1 MRPVPGANGEA
12 VNWINYR
19 TGIKGIYFRMDAGKN
34 TARIGIELD
43 LRDDE
48 LKERYYKQ
56 LELVRNLLEDETG
69 EQWEWEKHLQH
80 EQDRPISR
88 ISKTLEGINIF
99 NEADWPGIISFFKP
113 RIMAMDRFWE
123 EVRDGFE

>member
-69 EQWEWEKHLQH
+69 EQWEWEKHLQD
-80 EQDRPISR
+80 EQRRPISR

-99 NEADWPGIISFFKP
+99 NKADWPGIISFFKP